1 MVNVNM
7 SYAVEQINTR
17 CNLLA
22 LSRSRFLNMTP
33 KQAEDHFERIIND
46 RRPVSIS
53 VIRPTNEQVVLYQ
66 GLVNYCKDKLTVE
79 EEQAQAA
86 EDRAAQ
92 EILKAEAQAEA
103 QAGAQ
108 AGAEAQMTPAQT
120 AAAAAEEA
128 VEAEA
133 DRQKREDAA
142 DKQHREVALLADAN
156 EKFEHFIEM
165 IYSIE
170 AASQQRRNNQ
180 EAFTYTNNIISGSD
194 SLSPRTTN
202 GTHVFK
208 LLPPSYEDDSLY
220 SDSEYYIKKLL
231 GKTLRFLSRL
241 QGGEPTYND
250 IIRNMDLKKLNIFE
264 KDILE
269 YFFVHNEYDINN
281 RRRIHVSTNKL
292 NIYTVSNYD
301 PDRRRGR
308 LSPPWSDPLRTFLQ
322 YDRDNNINNDR
333 MRSALLPGIEIIT
346 ISSNSGGRAGMQC
359 MSSGYYTDNGVNIK
373 YNKCV
378 FSNLTVNIKMQAD
391 LFTYEDFV
399 KLLILDSCHDMTKGK
414 RLPEGGKLTG
424 YISNSNAHTEKNRQF
439 QAFVQLY
446 KQAGIL
452 DARPMR
458 YEIEADN
465 KAARDR
471 YLIHHNWCT
480 IEVPC
485 KYPKKWLASGDYNED
500 FEDGMV
506 LWYSRDEAR
515 TRGGVPHY
523 LPRPTNNIKL
533 QAPEN
538 INKIYNSNDIV
549 EPFNNGPD
557 MDHDLTDENYIN
569 LSNACGDNNRKDLY
583 TYCLAHNIDT
593 GCEEGSIEI
602 PWKINGNVI
611 ANGDLIN
618 YLKKIYR
625 IEKVNEELSY
635 EYRYEFEGGKHFTMK
650 NKCILFYNGE
660 RKFNHSDKDKPEH
673 VITYLVFNVYLIT
686 CEVEFFGRGGGEV
699 KKYDLIS
706 YSIFV
711 N

>member
-79 EEQAQAA
+79 EAQAQAA

-231 GKTLRFLSRL
+231 GKTLRSSEIELDQIGISVDSVYYSYSPNYPKGIVSWQSPAPLDSVRKGFGVRLEVSTGLAPNDFVTVPDL
-241 QGGEPTYND
+241 QGIFYSEAIKKIDEIG
-250 IIRNMDLKKLNIFE
+250 LKEGSVQFVNQDKFLPNTVLNQNPKE
-264 KDILE
+264 GTK
-269 YFFVHNEYDINN
+269 
-281 RRRIHVSTNKL
+281 VSQ
-292 NIYTVSNYD
+292 D
-301 PDRRRGR
+301 
-308 LSPPWSDPLRTFLQ
+308 SP
-322 YDRDNNINNDR
+322 
-333 MRSALLPGIEIIT
+333 
-346 ISSNSGGRAGMQC
+346 
-359 MSSGYYTDNGVNIK
+359 
-373 YNKCV
+373 
-378 FSNLTVNIKMQAD
+378 
-391 LFTYEDFV
+391 
-399 KLLILDSCHDMTKGK
+399 
-414 RLPEGGKLTG
+414 
-424 YISNSNAHTEKNRQF
+424 
-439 QAFVQLY
+439 
-446 KQAGIL
+446 
-452 DARPMR
+452 
-458 YEIEADN
+458 
-465 KAARDR
+465 
-471 YLIHHNWCT
+471 
-480 IEVPC
+480 
-485 KYPKKWLASGDYNED
+485 
-500 FEDGMV
+500 
-506 LWYSRDEAR
+506 
-515 TRGGVPHY
+515 
-523 LPRPTNNIKL
+523 
-533 QAPEN
+533 
-538 INKIYNSNDIV
+538 
-549 EPFNNGPD
+549 
-557 MDHDLTDENYIN
+557 IN
-569 LSNACGDNNRKDLY
+569 L
-583 TYCLAHNIDT
+583 I
-593 GCEEGSIEI
+593 
-602 PWKINGNVI
+602 
-611 ANGDLIN
+611 
-618 YLKKIYR
+618 
-625 IEKVNEELSY
+625 
-635 EYRYEFEGGKHFTMK
+635 
-650 NKCILFYNGE
+650 
-660 RKFNHSDKDKPEH
+660 
-673 VITYLVFNVYLIT
+673 
-686 CEVEFFGRGGGEV
+686 
-699 KKYDLIS
+699 IS
-706 YSIFV
+706 K
-711 N
+711 